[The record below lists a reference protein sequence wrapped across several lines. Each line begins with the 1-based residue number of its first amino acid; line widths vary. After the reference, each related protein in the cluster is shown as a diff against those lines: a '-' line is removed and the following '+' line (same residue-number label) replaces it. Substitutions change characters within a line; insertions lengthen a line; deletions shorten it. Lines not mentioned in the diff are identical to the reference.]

1 MMSPVIFVIDKT
13 CGGVLDEAMQAMDW
27 VFAEARDRGMGEDV
41 CVLTIG
47 YDLSATIPDEGILTL
62 EQYFWAGMSRAVF
75 GGYIDEAIP
84 LIRRFLDNG
93 RSYFE
98 DPVVVFLCNG
108 EPRSYW
114 RGDIGSLEAECPL
127 FKNAQRIAIHLG
139 DGDET
144 SYLWSLAGFDGN
156 VVYNISE
163 LQQVF
168 SEALLG
174 EAEGGIDKKLRE
186 LRELL
191 DGLDQAD
198 DGWNSGW
205 GSAENARED
214 FSEPMACA
222 ENAREDFG
230 GGLDLEIVNDLDDD
244 PADEGFGV
252 WGGVEN
258 ARESFSEPRG
268 YAENARES
276 YYVPSEPESVSVSE
290 VQFSAIAPK
299 EITKGDYAMIDIAVY
314 EEAYRHI
321 VDRII
326 EEADSPV
333 KETFGGV
340 GQVRQGTEITVRLS
354 SPDVEIWDDEESA
367 VWNGKY
373 LHFNF
378 AIDVPVNYAKRQI
391 LLIATVYFDGV
402 IATRLKMLAHCSTM
416 REQKLSITREDVLR
430 AFVSYASPDRSRVA
444 TIIQGMKKAR
454 PDMDVFFDVE
464 SLRSGEDWER
474 TLHREIEGRDV
485 LFLCWSRNA
494 KASHW
499 VEVEWRYAMALKGL
513 DAIEPVPL
521 ESPDVCPPP
530 PELNGKHF
538 NDRALLYN

>member
-1 MMSPVIFVIDKT
+1 MMRPVIFVIDKT

-139 DGDET
+139 DSDET
-144 SYLWSLAGFDGN
+144 SYLWSLAGLDGN

-205 GSAENARED
+205 GS
-214 FSEPMACA
+214 A

-378 AIDVPVNYAKRQI
+378 VIDVPVNYAKRQI

>member
-1 MMSPVIFVIDKT
+1 MMRPVIFVIDKT

-62 EQYFWAGMSRAVF
+62 EQYFWAGMSRAIF

>member
-1 MMSPVIFVIDKT
+1 MMRPVIFVIDKT